1 MRRDFPSRHIIL
13 LTTLS
18 LANLNIAD
26 DYAQAPF
33 EVASAG
39 PILSIVD
46 PDPANFGLL
55 SDATFA
61 TDSTVLDTLPAN
73 DQVIVA
79 GGAQKQIQKEK
90 NDNLPPT
97 WIREEPNGSGRGAP
111 EPSNPKIPEGR
122 WGRYPGYPN
131 ENTNVDDLYELDPKT
146 RKRLQFKQQPRWHC
160 DEGFYLLCCRPLL
173 ILCYPCELSRYLQPL
188 LQTPHQAG
196 NVTVRL
202 GSQSEELTMFFAPAS
217 FSL

>member
-97 WIREEPNGSGRGAP
+97 WIREEPNGSGTGVRQSHQIRRFQKGDGVDILGIPTKIQMLMICTSWIQKLAKGCS
-111 EPSNPKIPEGR
+111 SNRNRDGIATKDF
-122 WGRYPGYPN
+122 
-131 ENTNVDDLYELDPKT
+131 T
-146 RKRLQFKQQPRWHC
+146 
-160 DEGFYLLCCRPLL
+160 
-173 ILCYPCELSRYLQPL
+173 
-188 LQTPHQAG
+188 
-196 NVTVRL
+196 
-202 GSQSEELTMFFAPAS
+202 FFAADLS
-217 FSL
+217 